1 MTIDGEKHDHDIAI
15 YPDKTGGRKKWITKE
30 RHGTSHKFA
39 REEMEEH
46 LEKVDTDQIEKVI
59 VGTGQYGKLG
69 LLDGAEE
76 LLVEEGVEIVEVK
89 TPEAARLFS
98 EGETPRGQKL
108 GIFHV
113 TC

>member
-30 RHGTSHKFA
+30 GHGASHKFT
-39 REEMEEH
+39 RGEMEEH
-46 LEKVDTDQIEKVI
+46 LGRVDTEKLKVVLI
-59 VGTGQYGKLG
+59 GTGQYGKLG
-69 LLDGAEE
+69 LLDETKNLLEDMGIKSIE
-76 LLVEEGVEIVEVK
+76 LK
-89 TPEAARLFS
+89 TPEAAERFGAMEES
-98 EGETPRGQKL
+98 REEKL